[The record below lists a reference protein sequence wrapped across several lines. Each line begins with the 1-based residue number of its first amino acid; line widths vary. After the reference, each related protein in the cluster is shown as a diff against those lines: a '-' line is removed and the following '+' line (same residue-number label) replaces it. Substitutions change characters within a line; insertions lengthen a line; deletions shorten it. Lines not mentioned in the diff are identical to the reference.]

1 MCQAISQP
9 AGLDGRTL
17 WHAQDPD
24 RQRPRPPLCEPDHA
38 PALDA
43 CTTFC
48 LRQGRPVFGK
58 NYDWSVGDGLLV
70 VNKRGVAKTAMAAP
84 GQRPASWASKYGSV
98 TFNQYGREFPHGGM
112 NEAGLVVELMW
123 LDAARYPAPDERP
136 ALDCLEWIQYQLDR
150 FDRVEDVVRHAE
162 EVRIASEA
170 PLHYL
175 VCDRSGACA
184 TIEYLNGKLVPHT
197 GKDLPVPAL
206 ANHTYAESLRFL
218 ETAGKGRVPAGRG
231 SLERFA
237 RASALMKGY
246 EPKSRTTP
254 VEHAF
259 GILDSVAQGSYTQW
273 SIVYDLRA
281 KRVHYRTRVNR
292 EVRWLDL
299 AAFDFACG
307 TPVRTL
313 DIDAGAGNVSG
324 RFAAYRLE
332 ANRRL
337 IDRSFQATDFLAGVP
352 PEERA
357 AIAAHPDSTSCR
369 R

>member
-1 MCQAISQP
+1 MRKLLLSAVLSVLC
-9 AGLDGRTL
+9 AGLI
-17 WHAQDPD
+17 AS
-24 RQRPRPPLCEPDHA
+24 

-48 LRQGRPVFGK
+48 LREGGPVFGK
-58 NYDWSVGDGLLV
+58 NYDWGVGDGLLV
-70 VNKRGVAKTAMAAP
+70 VNKRGVVKTAMPSP
-84 GQRPASWASKYGSV
+84 GQRPASWVSKYGSV
-98 TFNQYGREFPHGGM
+98 TFNQYGREFPNGGM

-123 LDAARYPAPDERP
+123 LAATRYPTPDKRP

-162 EVRIASEA
+162 EVRIASQA

-175 VCDRSGACA
+175 VCDRTGACA
-184 TIEYLNGKLVPHT
+184 TIEYLGGKLVPHT
-197 GKDLPVPAL
+197 GRDLPVPAL
-206 ANHTYAESLRFL
+206 TNSTYSESLRFR
-218 ETAGKGRVPAGRG
+218 EAAGADQVPAGQG

-237 RASALMKGY
+237 RASSLMEGY
-246 EPKSRTTP
+246 GPKSRKTP

-259 GILDSVAQGSYTQW
+259 SILDSVAQGSYTQW
-273 SIVYDLRA
+273 SIVYDMKA
-281 KRVHYRTRVNR
+281 KRVHYRTRANR
-292 EVRWLDL
+292 QVRWIDL

-313 DIDAGAGNVSG
+313 DIDTGAGNVSS

-337 IDRSFQATDFLAGVP
+337 IDRSYQGTDFLADTP
-352 PEERA
+352 PAERA
-357 AIAAHPDSTSCR
+357 AYATHPASTSCR